1 MFLRLRN
8 SNHRTPPLG
17 AGLRPRRLRRRST
30 PDATATATAKAA
42 KELRSPRV
50 QGGSRSLP
58 RCACADLGCACP
70 CVSAFSSPTRVGD
83 SPPLAL
89 ATHTR
94 MAGGQG
100 VSVRTATAKPFKSQG
115 ATNMSNDK
123 AQELTEQINNSI
135 VALCA
140 ETDAAKQS
148 ATYRA
153 WLSTVSRFYK
163 YSFCNCLLIWSQA
176 PEATRIAGFNTWKSL
191 GRFVKKGESG
201 IRILAPI
208 VRKVEEEKNGSTE
221 KTSRVAG
228 FRSVSVFDY
237 AQTDGA
243 PLPELTCNATEGG
256 ETLLPLLEQAVAT
269 LNISLIYKAI
279 SGNAEGISKGG
290 VIEIEETLDTPARCG
305 VIAHELAHEI
315 LHKTNRESTTRQQR
329 ELEAESVSY
338 AVLAHFGM
346 HSESR
351 FYLATYDVSAEMLTA
366 SLQTIGNAA
375 KQIINLIAEAAG
387 AAIEEGE
394 GGNAPA
400 LAA

>member
-1 MFLRLRN
+1 M
-8 SNHRTPPLG
+8 
-17 AGLRPRRLRRRST
+17 ST
-30 PDATATATAKAA
+30 
-42 KELRSPRV
+42 
-50 QGGSRSLP
+50 
-58 RCACADLGCACP
+58 
-70 CVSAFSSPTRVGD
+70 
-83 SPPLAL
+83 
-89 ATHTR
+89 
-94 MAGGQG
+94 
-100 VSVRTATAKPFKSQG
+100 
-115 ATNMSNDK
+115 DK
-123 AQELTEQINNSI
+123 AQELTEQINNSMA
-135 VALCA
+135 ALCA

-163 YSFCNCLLIWSQA
+163 YSFGNCLLIWSQA
-176 PEATRIAGFNTWKSL
+176 PEATRVAGFHTWKSL
-191 GRFVKKGESG
+191 GRFVKKGETG
-201 IRILAPI
+201 VRILAPI
-208 VRKVEEEKNGSTE
+208 VRKIEEEKNGTTE

-243 PLPELTCNATEGG
+243 PLPELTRNATVGG
-256 ETLLPLLEQAVAT
+256 ETLLPLLEQAVVM

-279 SGNAEGISKGG
+279 PGNAEGISKGG

-315 LHKTNRESTTRQQR
+315 LHKTNREGTTRQQR

-346 HSESR
+346 HSENR
-351 FYLATYDVSAEMLTA
+351 FYLATYDVTAEMLTA

-394 GGNAPA
+394 GDDAPA
-400 LAA
+400 RAA